1 MSFTLEQFKS
11 SVHASPH
18 YSCDTCFSI
27 TRNMIDL
34 SEWNEDLT
42 IGQLVISPTI
52 LFENGLIRKLVISP
66 PKQLKKITLSWRL
79 HQVIIDLLENRTSPK
94 RGFVAFEFSSDP
106 PSYSHYPS

>member
-11 SVHASPH
+11 SKHASPH
-18 YSCDTCFSI
+18 CSCDTGFSI
-27 TRNMIDL
+27 TRNTIDL

-66 PKQLKKITLSWRL
+66 PKQLKKITL
-79 HQVIIDLLENRTSPK
+79 P
-94 RGFVAFEFSSDP
+94 
-106 PSYSHYPS
+106 